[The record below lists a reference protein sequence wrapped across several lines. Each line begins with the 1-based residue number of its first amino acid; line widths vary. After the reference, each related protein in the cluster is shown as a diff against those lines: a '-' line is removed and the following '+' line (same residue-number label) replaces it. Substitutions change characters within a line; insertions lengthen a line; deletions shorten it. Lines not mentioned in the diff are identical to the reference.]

1 MICNPRPI
9 AAAQGRRPRSRVK
22 YWLAET
28 VCGYDLVAKK
38 HVHHVVDRIK
48 TAENSIL
55 FNTANGNT
63 DATDDVLLRVD
74 ELDEDIEPYVLE
86 STPAVLSV
94 GRRCQE
100 YGYQFHWPAFSSKP
114 YFVTPKGK
122 KIELTVQDHVP
133 YLKTKLAKP
142 AMTATSCAEIRGIIS
157 VNRAE
162 QHPRAS
168 PTALAGHDIAR
179 FTGRPAK
186 ANPRVATSGHE
197 IASFTGGRVVVAPPD
212 ELIVVE
218 DPEPEMV
225 VLADETAIEGLKR
238 MANRLNT

>member
-1 MICNPRPI
+1 MISNPRPL

-22 YWLAET
+22 YWLADT
-28 VCGYDLVAKK
+28 GCGYDLVAKK
-38 HVHHVVDRIK
+38 HVNHVADRIK

-63 DATDDVLLRVD
+63 DATDDILLRVD

-122 KIELTVQDHVP
+122 KIELTVKDHVP

-142 AMTATSCAEIRGIIS
+142 AMTATSGAEIRGIIS
-157 VNRAE
+157 VNWVE
-162 QHPRAS
+162 QQPRAF
-168 PTALAGHDIAR
+168 PPALVGHDIAR

-186 ANPRVATSGHE
+186 ANPRGATTGPEVAH
-197 IASFTGGRVVVAPPD
+197 FTGGPVVVAPPD
-212 ELIVVE
+212 NLVIVE

-225 VLADETAIEGLKR
+225 VPADETTIERLKR
-238 MANRLNT
+238 VAK